1 MHHVWSCMY
10 LSGLKVIKSQVFE
23 SQMARIQEI
32 DPTDD
37 EHAYLDQSVEIPT
50 TEGYV
55 EDPPAPISH
64 HVERSLTPPHP
75 TSTHLEVRLDRQDEY
90 LDRMQ
95 SSFTIKLSGTKELLM
110 VLVNGKVV
118 ESQQYYEVVKHID
131 DETGTSISEDTL
143 EIVSYQSTYLRGKSK
158 GVKEDYEKL
167 KDAFVVHGSP
177 NVNHIHGRRVM
188 EELPDYDKV
197 WIDVDY
203 IYIPYNFGGCH
214 WILVVLDMVEGRYH
228 GM

>member
-64 HVERSLTPPHP
+64 HVERSLTPPH
-75 TSTHLEVRLDRQDEY
+75 
-90 LDRMQ
+90 
-95 SSFTIKLSGTKELLM
+95 
-110 VLVNGKVV
+110 
-118 ESQQYYEVVKHID
+118 VKHPLPLLLSNSPVLLLTTTVVPPHLRSSLLSSLLLSLID
-131 DETGTSISEDTL
+131 
-143 EIVSYQSTYLRGKSK
+143 
-158 GVKEDYEKL
+158 
-167 KDAFVVHGSP
+167 P
-177 NVNHIHGRRVM
+177 M
-188 EELPDYDKV
+188 
-197 WIDVDY
+197 
-203 IYIPYNFGGCH
+203 
-214 WILVVLDMVEGRYH
+214 
-228 GM
+228 

>member
-143 EIVSYQSTYLRGKSK
+143 EIVSYQSTYLRG
-158 GVKEDYEKL
+158 
-167 KDAFVVHGSP
+167 
-177 NVNHIHGRRVM
+177 VM